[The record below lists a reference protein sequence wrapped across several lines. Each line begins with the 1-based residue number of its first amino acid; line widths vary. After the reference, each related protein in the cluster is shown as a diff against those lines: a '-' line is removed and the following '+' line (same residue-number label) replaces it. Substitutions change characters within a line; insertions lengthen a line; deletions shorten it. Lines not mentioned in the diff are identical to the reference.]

1 MTVFVD
7 TSAFL
12 AFLNETDRYYEQ
24 AVSQWRSLLESDEP
38 LVSNNYVLVE
48 TIALVQHRLGLAAIR
63 GLHDGLIPLIAIQ
76 WVDEVVHGQAMAAM
90 MAANRRQ
97 LSLVD
102 CSAMA
107 TMRSLGINRI
117 LTFDPHFA
125 DYGFTGLSQ

>member
-12 AFLNETDRYYEQ
+12 AFLNQADRYHDQ
-24 AVSQWRSLLESDEP
+24 AVNQWRSLLESNEP

-48 TIALVQHRLGLAAIR
+48 TIALVQHRLGLDAIR
-63 GLHDGLIPLIAIQ
+63 GLNDVLIPLIAIQ
-76 WVDEVVHGQAMAAM
+76 WVDEVIHGQAMAAI

-107 TMRSLGINRI
+107 SMRALGINQI
-117 LTFDPHFA
+117 LTFDLHFA

>member
-12 AFLNETDRYYEQ
+12 AFLNQADRYHDQ
-24 AVSQWRSLLESDEP
+24 AVNQWRMLLESNEP

-48 TIALVQHRLGLAAIR
+48 TIALVQHRLGLDAVH
-63 GLHDGLIPLIAIQ
+63 GLYDSLIPLIAIQ
-76 WVDEVVHGQAMAAM
+76 WVDEVIHGQAMAAL

-102 CSAMA
+102 CSAMV
-107 TMRSLGINRI
+107 TMRALGINQI